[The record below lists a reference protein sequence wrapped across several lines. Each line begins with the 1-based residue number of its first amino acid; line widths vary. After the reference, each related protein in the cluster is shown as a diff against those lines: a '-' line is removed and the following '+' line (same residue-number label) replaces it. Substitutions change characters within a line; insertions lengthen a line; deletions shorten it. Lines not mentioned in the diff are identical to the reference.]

1 MLTLNKKEERPRAE
15 GSERAMDELVKN
27 SANPPEA
34 GSLVKGTVI
43 GRGKMA
49 VYVDVPPFG
58 TGIIFGREYLNAR
71 EIIKAISIGE
81 TITAKVVMPE
91 GENGYLELSLKE
103 AEQAIVWSEAKKALD
118 AKTVFGLTVK
128 EANKGG
134 LIVDWH
140 GLDGFLPASQLK
152 SEHYP
157 KVPDADRGK
166 IIDELKK
173 LIGQTVSVFII
184 DADPREGKL
193 ILSEKNPGSKNR
205 KEIVEK
211 YTLGDIVDG
220 EVTGI
225 VDFGVFVKLE
235 ENFEGLIHIS
245 EIDWSL
251 VENPRD
257 FFRVGDK
264 VRAKVIEIKEGKI
277 SLSIKT
283 LKPNPWVEAADK
295 YKKGD
300 RAVGVVIKYN
310 KHGALVAIEEGVAGL
325 IHISEFKDENDLR
338 QKLELGKTYPFII
351 NFFEPKTQKMTLS
364 LAPLEVSSAGF

>member
-1 MLTLNKKEERPRAE
+1 MLTLNTKEGRAKTERP
-15 GSERAMDELVKN
+15 ERIMDEFVKQ

-43 GRGKMA
+43 DRGKMA
-49 VYVDVPPFG
+49 VYIDVPPFG

-71 EIIKAISIGE
+71 EIIRAISIGE
-81 TITAKVVMPE
+81 TITAKVVTPE

-103 AEQAIVWSEAKKALD
+103 AKQAIVWSEAKKALD
-118 AKTVFGLTVK
+118 AKTVFELAVK

-134 LIVDWH
+134 LILDWQ

-152 SEHYP
+152 AEHYP
-157 KVPDADRGK
+157 KVPDGDRAK
-166 IIDELKK
+166 IMDELKK
-173 LIGQTVSVFII
+173 LIGQIVSVFII
-184 DADPREGKL
+184 DVDPKEGKL
-193 ILSEKNPGSKNR
+193 ILSEKNSSSKNR
-205 KEIVEK
+205 KEIIEK
-211 YTLGDIVDG
+211 YSLGDIVDG

-257 FFRVGDK
+257 FLRVGDK
-264 VRAKVIEIKEGKI
+264 MQAKIIEIKEGKI
-277 SLSIKT
+277 SLSIKA
-283 LKPNPWVEAADK
+283 LKPNPWLGAANK

-300 RAVGVVIKYN
+300 RAAGVVIKYN
-310 KHGALVAIEEGVAGL
+310 KHGALVSVEEGVAGL
-325 IHISEFKDENDLR
+325 IHISEFKDETDLR

-351 NFFEPKTQKMTLS
+351 NLFEPKTQKMTLS
-364 LAPLEVSSAGF
+364 LAPLEVSRTDF